1 MGYGHNG
8 QDFLHFGDLAQR
20 IRLSSESSFANLQIL
35 ELLSTFVLVAPMT
48 NAIYI
53 LVGGAEVEL
62 TSLELLHWSSLCY
75 DKQVPYDQSPSLPVR
90 QVSLVVHLQYWQ
102 VSPSFPWLQHQ
113 LRTVS
118 LVEYHPVIS
127 KQHSLRQSYFI
138 SSAKLNVSSVLT

>member
-1 MGYGHNG
+1 MKSSGVLGIWTQG
-8 QDFLHFGDLAQR
+8 TGLSHFGDLAQR
-20 IRLSSESSFANLQIL
+20 IRLSSDSSFANLQIL
-35 ELLSTFVLVAPMT
+35 ELLSTFELVAPMT
-48 NAIYI
+48 NAIHI

-75 DKQVPYDQSPSLPVR
+75 DKQAPSDQSPSLPVR

-113 LRTVS
+113 LRTVC

-127 KQHSLRQSYFI
+127 KQHSFRYS
-138 SSAKLNVSSVLT
+138 